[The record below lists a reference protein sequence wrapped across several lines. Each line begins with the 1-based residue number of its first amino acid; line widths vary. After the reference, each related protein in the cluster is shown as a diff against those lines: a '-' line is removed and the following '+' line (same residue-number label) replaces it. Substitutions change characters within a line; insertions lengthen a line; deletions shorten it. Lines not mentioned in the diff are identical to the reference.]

1 MHKEQPMTTLT
12 TPTTPMAGATPA
24 TPHWQGSLAR
34 DAHGRLVFTDA
45 HGSLHEGVQAVRAFP
60 IEAPQAGLS
69 LIGSDGHELAWT
81 DCWIDLPEATRELL
95 AEELAQREVMPV
107 IHRLVGVSTYATPST
122 WTVETDR
129 GTTPLILKG
138 EEDIRRLRDGGLLIT
153 DNHGLV
159 FRVRELKALDKA
171 SRKMLDRFL

>member
-1 MHKEQPMTTLT
+1 MTTSTAL
-12 TPTTPMAGATPA
+12 TPTDAAAQWHGTL
-24 TPHWQGSLAR
+24 HR
-34 DAHGRLVFTDA
+34 DSHGRLVFTDA
-45 HGSLHEGVQAVRAFP
+45 QGVQHDNVQAVRAFP
-60 IEAPQAGLS
+60 IEAPDAGLS
-69 LIGSDGHELAWT
+69 LVGSDGHELAWT
-81 DCWIDLPEATRELL
+81 DRWVDLPAATRALV

-107 IHRLVGVSTYATPST
+107 IHRLIGVSTYATPST

-129 GTTPLILKG
+129 GTAPLVLKG